1 MEAYLDY
8 NATTP
13 LDPEVRKVMTE
24 ALSFA
29 NASSFHQAGQK
40 ARNAVEEARE
50 IIAESLSCEPGDLIF
65 TSGGTE
71 SDNLAVRGVLMARLL
86 ERRHLVVSTIEHQA
100 VLHTARHLE
109 KRRCEVSFIPVSA
122 DGVVKLDE
130 LEKAVSDRTALVS
143 LMHANNE
150 TGVIQPVAEAAKIA
164 HAKGALFHVDAVQS
178 YGKLDLDPESLGI
191 DLLSISAH
199 KICGPKGAGA
209 LYIRKGV
216 KIEAL
221 LHGGH
226 QEKNVRPGTENVAA
240 IAGFGKA
247 AELVQKNKAEESRRV
262 GTLRDRLEKG
272 LLEKVSGTRVNGDTN
287 RRLYNTSSLSF
298 EGLDGETLLMNLDLL
313 GIYVSTGSACT
324 AGSVEPSHVLLAMG
338 LPEKA
343 ARATIRFS
351 LGRFTS
357 DAEIDYAL
365 ANVPSV
371 VEKLRKASTEAK
383 K

>member
-1 MEAYLDY
+1 MQAYLDY

-13 LDPEVRKVMTE
+13 LDPQVKEVMAA
-24 ALSFA
+24 ALSLA
-29 NASSFHQAGQK
+29 NASSFHQEGQK

-50 IIAESLSCEPGDLIF
+50 IIAASLSVEPGDIIF

-71 SDNLAVRGVLMARLL
+71 SDNLAVRGVVMARMI
-86 ERRHLVVSTIEHQA
+86 ERKHLAVSTIEHQA
-100 VLHTARHLE
+100 VLHTAQHLE
-109 KRRCEVSFIPVSA
+109 KRRCPVSYVPVRP
-122 DGVVKLDE
+122 DGVVNLEE
-130 LEKAVSDRTALVS
+130 LQKAVTDQTALVS
-143 LMHANNE
+143 LMHVNNE
-150 TGVIQPVAEAAKIA
+150 TGVIQPIQEAAKIA

-178 YGKLDLDPESLGI
+178 FGKMEIDPETLGI

-226 QEKNVRPGTENVAA
+226 QEKNIRPGTENVAA

-247 AELVQKNKAEESRRV
+247 AQLALKRMKEETLRV
-262 GTLRDRLEKG
+262 GVLRDKLEKG
-272 LLEKVSGTRVNGDTN
+272 LTQNISGTQLNGDPKN
-287 RRLYNTSSLSF
+287 RIYNTLNMSF
-298 EGLDGETLLMNLDLL
+298 DGLDGETLLMNLDLE
-313 GIYVSTGSACT
+313 GIFVSTGSACT

-338 LPEKA
+338 LGEVR
-343 ARATIRFS
+343 ARSAIRFS
-351 LGRFTS
+351 LGRFTT
-357 DAEIDYAL
+357 DAEIEHAERAVGAL
-365 ANVPSV
+365 
-371 VEKLRKASTEAK
+371 VERLRQASTQRK

>member
-24 ALSFA
+24 ALSLA
-29 NASSFHQAGQK
+29 NASSFHRAGQK
-40 ARNAVEEARE
+40 ARHAVEEARE
-50 IIAESLSCEPGDLIF
+50 IIAGTLSCEPGDIIF

-122 DGVVKLDE
+122 DGIVRLEE
-130 LEKAVSDRTALVS
+130 LEAAVTDRTALVS
-143 LMHANNE
+143 LLHANNE
-150 TGVIQPVAEAAKIA
+150 TGMIQPIAEAAKIA

-178 YGKLDLDPESLGI
+178 YGKLGLDPEELGI

-240 IAGFGKA
+240 LAGFGKA
-247 AELVQKNKAEESRRV
+247 AELTQKFKAEESARV
-262 GTLRDRLEKG
+262 GKLRDRLEKA
-272 LLEKVSGTRVNGDTN
+272 LLQKVFGVSVNGN
-287 RRLYNTSSLSF
+287 PKKRLYNTSNLSF
-298 EGLDGETLLMNLDLL
+298 EGLDGETLLMNLDLQ

-351 LGRFTS
+351 LGRFTTEE
-357 DAEIDYAL
+357 EIDYAL
-365 ANVPSV
+365 ANIPAV
-371 VEKLRKASTEAK
+371 VEKLRKASTGTK
-383 K
+383 R